1 MTQFWRTDLSRN
13 PLVGVGVQ
21 GSVGNLEKGLLSDKK
36 GDLESD
42 VISHLPILG
51 LLDRADAGCDA

>member
-1 MTQFWRTDLSRN
+1 MSRN